1 MKKCFNAISL
11 ILISICIAG
20 CEEFVSF
27 DYLFTDKYD
36 AVYCF
41 IPDRMETWVKDTTI
55 CFSKEELRLLRLLD
69 WGDGTKRGQ
78 ISLGLDTLDHLFDYE
93 WQCDTVS
100 FFIFDVNVVDT
111 CSWDDIVQNYWVLQR
126 YDFTKEDLDRIRCQI
141 SYPPSPEMKDIK
153 MWPPYEEAIKQSKF

>member
-1 MKKCFNAISL
+1 MKKYFKAIF
-11 ILISICIAG
+11 LISIVICISG
-20 CEEFVSF
+20 CDKCISF

-41 IPDRMETWVKDTTI
+41 VPDRMETWVKDTTI
-55 CFSKEELRLLRLLD
+55 CFSKEDLELLRLLD
-69 WGDGTKRGQ
+69 WGDGTIRGQ
-78 ISLGLDTLDHLFDYE
+78 INLGLGTLENLFNQE

-153 MWPPYEEAIKQSKF
+153 MWPPYEEVIKQ